1 MNIKDIN
8 QLKIVINNDKCM
20 SSYINDIC
28 KYLDKDGLKYEL
40 SNDLLNTDTN
50 RKIVITLDQINNTGI
65 DSTIITSYDN
75 SRCKSHAL
83 SLALRAAFISNGVN
97 VAGLYSGKVGF
108 NSIHLDGKIPS
119 DTEDAVD
126 SDVAFSSISFCL
138 SISTIL
144 AGASFGTKKLD
155 SRVVADILI
164 EAIAR
169 YNSYIKYNSFP
180 EYNLIYRTTKADKN
194 KNIEYIKNTVNLKD
208 PSINVDKGI
217 IVPGQ
222 TIIGNIADIKEFD
235 SSISFSITK

>member
-97 VAGLYSGKVGF
+97 VAGF

-126 SDVAFSSISFCL
+126 SDVAFSSI
-138 SISTIL
+138 
-144 AGASFGTKKLD
+144 SFGTKKLD

-194 KNIEYIKNTVNLKD
+194 KNIEYIKNIVNLKD
-208 PSINVDKGI
+208 PSINADKGV

-222 TIIGNIADIKEFD
+222 TIIGNIADIKDFD
-235 SSISFSITK
+235 SSISFSVIK

>member
-108 NSIHLDGKIPS
+108 NSVHLDGKIPS

-126 SDVAFSSISFCL
+126 SDVAFSSI
-138 SISTIL
+138 
-144 AGASFGTKKLD
+144 SFGTKKLD

-169 YNSYIKYNSFP
+169 YNSYIKYNVFP

-194 KNIEYIKNTVNLKD
+194 KNIEYIKNIVNLKD
-208 PSINVDKGI
+208 PSINADKGV

-235 SSISFSITK
+235 SSISFSVIK